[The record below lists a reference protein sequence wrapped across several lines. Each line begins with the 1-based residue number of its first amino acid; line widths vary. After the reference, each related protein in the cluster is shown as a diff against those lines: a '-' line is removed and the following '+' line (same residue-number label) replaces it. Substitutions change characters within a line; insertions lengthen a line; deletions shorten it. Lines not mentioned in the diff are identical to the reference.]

1 MDGRPRKPPTRPL
14 VLVVDDD
21 DDTRELY
28 VQSFLL
34 FGFAAIGAGDCDE
47 AHRRAWDDHP
57 DIVVTDLTL
66 RGDGD
71 GWQLVQDLKREP
83 RTRHIP
89 VVLLTGHADPS
100 LRQRAEHEGCA
111 GFFVKPC
118 LPDELATEVRHVL
131 ERTSAP

>member
-28 VQSFLL
+28 VESFVL
-34 FGFAAIGAGDCDE
+34 FGFGAIGAGDCDE
-47 AHRRAWDDHP
+47 AHRLAWDDHP
-57 DIVVTDLTL
+57 DIVVADLTL
-66 RGDGD
+66 RDGD

-83 RTRHIP
+83 RKRHIP
-89 VVLLTGHADPS
+89 VVLLTSRADPS
-100 LRQRAEHEGCA
+100 LRERAEHEGCA

-131 ERTSAP
+131 GRTNGS